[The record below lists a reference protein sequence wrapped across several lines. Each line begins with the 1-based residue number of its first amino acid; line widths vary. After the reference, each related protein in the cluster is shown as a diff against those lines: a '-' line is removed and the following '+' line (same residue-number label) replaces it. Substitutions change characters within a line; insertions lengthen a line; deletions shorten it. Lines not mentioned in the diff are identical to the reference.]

1 MISEDKK
8 VKLELVQI
16 SGIVNLLMEKCDHSL
31 LELRVNSLKNTEI
44 RNLKKALQR
53 LSRKDLICLVEKS
66 SEITDTDIDKIY
78 ELNSVC

>member
-53 LSRKDLICLVEKS
+53 LSRKDLICLVENRLK
-66 SEITDTDIDKIY
+66 
-78 ELNSVC
+78 

>member
-31 LELRVNSLKNTEI
+31 LELRVNKLEI
-44 RNLKKALQR
+44 L
-53 LSRKDLICLVEKS
+53 RKHYRDFLEK
-66 SEITDTDIDKIY
+66 I
-78 ELNSVC
+78 